1 MVLILG
7 GIIQGGTLGLSYTD
21 FEPEGDP
28 PPPLKLSPLAAAR
41 EGPELMCH
49 SRAPGTSTTMLDH
62 ALGWRLPWGGYEHV
76 GAQIRQKGG
85 GGGGDEREVKD
96 GMIHSDP
103 WVRWTDLEIL
113 HNFPSGLNKKGARGK
128 AEMSIFAFF
137 CAQRRQHRPP
147 LRGGRLR

>member
-1 MVLILG
+1 MGGWLQFHVPRSSWGGDSLGEGASMMEPEMVKNRGLSRVSG
-7 GIIQGGTLGLSYTD
+7 GIVVD
-21 FEPEGDP
+21 D
-28 PPPLKLSPLAAAR
+28 
-41 EGPELMCH
+41 
-49 SRAPGTSTTMLDH
+49 
-62 ALGWRLPWGGYEHV
+62 V
-76 GAQIRQKGG
+76 
-85 GGGGDEREVKD
+85 
-96 GMIHSDP
+96 IHSDP